1 MVRSVLSSPPV
12 YLLTVIKAPKKFLKE
27 LDKLGKRF
35 LWAGDSELTGAKCRA
50 LRSVSLEQCQNRRET
65 IEESLRTLQQVMPI
79 LEILG
84 AEQVASVPT
93 L

>member
-1 MVRSVLSSPPV
+1 M
-12 YLLTVIKAPKKFLKE
+12 IKAPKKFLKE

-79 LEILG
+79 LILR
-84 AEQVASVPT
+84 AEQVVASVPT